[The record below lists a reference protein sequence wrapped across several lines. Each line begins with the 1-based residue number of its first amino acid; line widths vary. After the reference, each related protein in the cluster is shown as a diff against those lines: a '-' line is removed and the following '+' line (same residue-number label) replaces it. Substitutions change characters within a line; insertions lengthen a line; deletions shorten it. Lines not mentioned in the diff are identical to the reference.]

1 MLKPILHEDINRA
14 QKGYDN
20 LYEGYA
26 IITGHTR
33 WITIHEIENPFFIRE
48 TLHGHFG
55 KIVWECQNYNE
66 AKEWINMQEHKN
78 T

>member
-1 MLKPILHEDINRA
+1 MN
-14 QKGYDN
+14 DN